1 MVKIILKS
9 AVQLAILDHENENH
23 VEEVIKIYRGLRDEF
38 RPDSF
43 GSLNGNAVYH
53 EEWYLSHFC
62 IFSVSTILNNS
73 FIKFPDLTKPEAD
86 SKARAYFRKPIQ
98 MRLHRIRPKQ
108 DGGVTSLQIRCT
120 KNSGIM
126 HNTETRSAF
135 WLVTDPERSY
145 LVGDGRDNIT
155 TRAV

>member
-1 MVKIILKS
+1 MVKIILKR

-38 RPDSF
+38 TRLLRNTEEKR
-43 GSLNGNAVYH
+43 SLSRGVIPQP
-53 EEWYLSHFC
+53 LLHFQC
-62 IFSVSTILNNS
+62 LNNS
-73 FIKFPDLTKPEAD
+73 LIKFPDLTKPEAD

-145 LVGDGRDNIT
+145 LEGIRIDEMYFLIVII
-155 TRAV
+155 A